1 VALALA
7 SSAPLGFF
15 RYGHHKS
22 SSEYEKPVVSLS
34 FGSDK
39 GFIAMNLGAIDL
51 ALCSQLHTRHF
62 APTLGAKESLN
73 NPFGRVFEAQTTRS
87 AWS

>member
-1 VALALA
+1 
-7 SSAPLGFF
+7 
-15 RYGHHKS
+15 
-22 SSEYEKPVVSLS
+22 
-34 FGSDK
+34 
-39 GFIAMNLGAIDL
+39 MNLGAIDL